1 MQIATAFTVLASLAG
16 LSQAFE
22 INFPNNNGGYW
33 VTNYTNTLNWKANSS
48 DPSFFSVQLLNA
60 NNSQLNGN
68 FQIGNALVTANGTAQ
83 IFIDRIP
90 SGTYSLLFVNSS
102 NYELDRPQV
111 YYTSSPFEVKPNG
124 TQPAPV
130 TANTNA
136 DPSSSS
142 TTAATGSASVTLSS
156 ATSTGTSRPSS
167 GKTNGASGLVQGSAA
182 VALVGSV
189 ASVVL
194 GLGVGLLA

>member
-1 MQIATAFTVLASLAG
+1 MQFSVAAFAALASLVG

-22 INFPNNNGGYW
+22 ITFPNDNGGYW
-33 VTNYTNTLNWKANSS
+33 VTNYTNTLNWKANST
-48 DPSFFSVQLLNA
+48 DPTYFSVQLLNS

-68 FQIGNALVTANGTAQ
+68 FQIGNALLTENGTAQ

-102 NYELDRPQV
+102 NYQLDKPQV
-111 YYTSSPFEVKPNG
+111 YATSNSFEIKPNG
-124 TQPAPV
+124 TQPAQV

-136 DPSSSS
+136 DPSNSA
-142 TTAATGSASVTLSS
+142 TMAATGSATATLSS
-156 ATSTGTSRPSS
+156 ASSTGTSGSQNS
-167 GKTNGASGLVQGSAA
+167 KNGAMGMNKGSVVAMVGSA
-182 VALVGSV
+182 

-194 GLGVGLLA
+194 GLGLGLLA

>member
-1 MQIATAFTVLASLAG
+1 MQIATAFTVLASFVG

-48 DPSFFSVQLLNA
+48 DPSYFSVQLLNA

-68 FQIGNALVTANGTAQ
+68 FQIGNALLTANGTSQ

-90 SGTYSLLFVNSS
+90 SGTYTLLLVNSS
-102 NYELDRPQV
+102 NYELDHTQV
-111 YYTSSPFEVKPNG
+111 YYTSNSFEIKPNG
-124 TQPAPV
+124 TQPAEV

-142 TTAATGSASVTLSS
+142 TTAATGSASATLSS
-156 ATSTGTSRPSS
+156 ASSTGTSGSN
-167 GKTNGASGLVQGSAA
+167 GKNNSASGLTKGSTAA
-182 VALVGSV
+182 VVGTV
-189 ASVVL
+189 ASVVF

>member
-1 MQIATAFTVLASLAG
+1 MQITTAVTLLASLAG

-22 INFPNNNGGYW
+22 ITFPNNNGGYW

-60 NNSQLNGN
+60 NSSQLNGN
-68 FQIGNALVTANGTAQ
+68 FQIGNALVTSNGTAQ

-90 SGTYSLLFVNSS
+90 TGTYSLLFVNSS

-111 YYTSSPFEVKPNG
+111 YYTSSSFEIKPNG
-124 TQPAPV
+124 TQPAEV

-136 DPSSSS
+136 DPSSSA
-142 TTAATGSASVTLSS
+142 TKAATGSASATLSS
-156 ATSTGTSRPSS
+156 VSSTGTSRS
-167 GKTNGASGLVQGSAA
+167 GGSNGAMGMITGSSAA
-182 VALVGSV
+182 MAGSV

-194 GLGVGLLA
+194 GLGIGLLA